1 MLRPLARACLTL
13 CLMLSLV
20 ATGLAGLRIS
30 RDPLVAPLVDRS
42 SQQIVAATDRLMA
55 EYGTA
60 DRVAAL
66 LVERLAETPR
76 NWVAIEALE
85 EVAADRNLD
94 VPPELIAARA
104 KAWDEDSDWLT
115 GIGECARCAF
125 DPAAC
130 TLSNVLLC
138 QVPVALTPL
147 GDIAGLSRAGTAVAT
162 GGDVDEIDL
171 GLSIIGLGA
180 TTLVLASGGSS
191 AVVKIGAST
200 ARLARRMDLLSPRLT
215 ADGLAALR
223 RSVDWATLPAV
234 RSSDDLA
241 RVIRLDA
248 LAPVVAVVGDMGRI
262 QGAVGTTRALHL
274 LRYVDDASDA
284 RRMARATEALGARAV
299 GRMEVLGKARFL
311 RATTRWSD
319 AARTVIAGLFFFLG
333 SLAALAASAL
343 QGAGLRILRRF
354 VG

>member
-20 ATGLAGLRIS
+20 TTGLAGFRIA
-30 RDPLVAPLVDRS
+30 RDPLVAPLIDRS
-42 SQQIVAATDRLMA
+42 GQHIVAATDRLMA
-55 EYGTA
+55 EYATA

-66 LVERLAETPR
+66 MADRLGETPR

-85 EVAADRNLD
+85 EVAAERGLAL
-94 VPPELIAARA
+94 PPALTAARTA
-104 KAWDEDSDWLT
+104 AWDEDSDWLT
-115 GIGECARCAF
+115 GIGECARCAY
-125 DPAAC
+125 DPSAC

-147 GDIAGLSRAGTAVAT
+147 GDIAGISRAGTAAAT
-162 GGDVDEIDL
+162 GGNVDEIDL

-180 TTLVLASGGSS
+180 TALVLASGGSS
-191 AVVKIGAST
+191 AAVKIGAST
-200 ARLARRMDLLSPRLT
+200 ARLARQMNLLSPRLT
-215 ADGLAALR
+215 AEGLTALR
-223 RSVDWATLPAV
+223 RGVDWAALPAV

-241 RVIRLDA
+241 RVVRMDV

-274 LRYVDDASDA
+274 LAYVEDATDA
-284 RRMARATEALGARAV
+284 RRMARATEALGARSV
-299 GRMEVLGKARFL
+299 GRIEVLGKARFL

-319 AARTVIAGLFFFLG
+319 ATRTVMAGLLGFLG
-333 SLAALAASAL
+333 SLAALAASIL
-343 QGAGLRILRRF
+343 QGAGLRFLRRF
-354 VG
+354 VR

>member
-20 ATGLAGLRIS
+20 TTGLAGFRIA
-30 RDPLVAPLVDRS
+30 RNPLITPLIDRS
-42 SQQIVAATDRLMA
+42 GQQIVAATDRLMA
-55 EYGTA
+55 EYATA

-66 LVERLAETPR
+66 MANRLGETPR

-85 EVAADRNLD
+85 EVAADRGLAL
-94 VPPELIAARA
+94 PPALIAARA
-104 KAWDEDSDWLT
+104 AAWDTDSDWLT
-115 GIGECARCAF
+115 GIGECARCAY

-147 GDIAGLSRAGTAVAT
+147 GDIAGISRAGTAAAT

-180 TTLVLASGGSS
+180 TALVLASGGSS
-191 AVVKIGAST
+191 AAVKIGAST
-200 ARLARRMDLLSPRLT
+200 ARLARQMNLLSPRLT
-215 ADGLAALR
+215 AEGLTALR
-223 RSVDWATLPAV
+223 RGVDWAGLPAV
-234 RSSDDLA
+234 RNSDDLA
-241 RVIRLDA
+241 RVVRMDV
-248 LAPVVAVVGDMGRI
+248 LAPVIAVVGDMGRI

-284 RRMARATEALGARAV
+284 RRMARATDALGARAV
-299 GRMEVLGKARFL
+299 GRIEVLGKARFL

-319 AARTVIAGLFFFLG
+319 AARTVMAGIVGFLG
-333 SLAALAASAL
+333 SLAALAASVL
-343 QGAGLRILRRF
+343 QGAGLRLLRRF
-354 VG
+354 AR